1 MATTQKFS
9 IRDTLKVVD
18 VSKEIVLD
26 VMFLTADLMHSIR
39 NNLPIDMSAAQV
51 TLQGAR
57 ISAAP
62 ETVIAEIMP
71 VSRRRRAWAA
81 LVVIAVFGAAT
92 IVGALFTMDEM
103 RAEKIE
109 GALNHAHSLVATAS
123 SFETDTVDI
132 RLEVARDLVVQG
144 HPTRAASLLEPLV
157 DSRRRDEVI
166 EVLAPAW
173 LASGRLED
181 VRTLVSKAGVTTKR
195 PAILTDAF
203 NQSWEVDP
211 RFSTTPRIITP
222 RNIVAI
228 TEGVY
233 GAKLGDVDGTL
244 EVPTEARPDDWQD
257 SIAARRLCIVL
268 KCRFDVPQAE
278 LVSVDLEG
286 VQTVGAWIPTSAEGA
301 AFPIEH
307 VRGWR
312 HLLRGEPDE
321 TTATRAL
328 KAWKRLPQYKG
339 VTTELE
345 TASAQDLAA
354 QLSSLMIFDFLA
366 NNHGRFASSRKDWG
380 EHVRVAEGRLH
391 TTVQSRIFNTRS
403 SKRVRGRFLWS
414 EKLPASEVAAAL
426 AIDFAR
432 LGAKIFPVE
441 TPDRSDKLYAL
452 ARQQEALA
460 RRSRQLEREVGFSSA
475 FPF

>member
-1 MATTQKFS
+1 MASAQKFS

-26 VMFLTADLMHSIR
+26 VMFLTTDLMHSIR

-57 ISAAP
+57 VTAAP

-81 LVVIAVFGAAT
+81 LVVVAVFGAAT
-92 IVGALFTMDEM
+92 IVGALFTFDEM
-103 RAEKIE
+103 RAEKID
-109 GALNHAHSLVATAS
+109 GALNQAHSLVATAS

-144 HPTRAASLLEPLV
+144 HPSRAATLLEPLI

-173 LASGRLED
+173 LATGRLED
-181 VRTLVSKAGVTTKR
+181 VRSLVSKAGVTTKR
-195 PAILTDAF
+195 PAVLTDAF
-203 NQSWEVDP
+203 NQSWEMDP

-222 RNIVAI
+222 QDIIPI
-228 TEGVY
+228 TDGVY
-233 GAKLGDVDGTL
+233 GVQVGDTEGTL
-244 EVPTEARPDDWQD
+244 EVPTEDRPDDWQD

-268 KCRFDVPQAE
+268 GCRFAVPQAE
-278 LVSVDLEG
+278 LVSVELDG
-286 VQTVGAWIPTSAEGA
+286 VQTLGAWIPARADGA
-301 AFPIEH
+301 AFPIEQ

-312 HLLRGEPDE
+312 HLLRGEPDD
-321 TTATRAL
+321 TTAIAAL

-339 VTTELE
+339 LAAELKA
-345 TASAQDLAA
+345 ASAQDLAA
-354 QLSSLMIFDFLA
+354 QMSSLIVFDFLA

-380 EHVRVAEGRLH
+380 QHLHVAEGQLQA
-391 TTVQSRIFNTRS
+391 TTQSRIFNTRS

-432 LGAKIFPVE
+432 LGVKIFPVE

-452 ARQQEALA
+452 ARQQDALA
-460 RRSRQLEREVGFSSA
+460 RRSRQLEKEVGFSSA

>member
-1 MATTQKFS
+1 MATAHKFS

-26 VMFLTADLMHSIR
+26 VMFLTTDLLHSIR
-39 NNLPIDMSAAQV
+39 NNLPIDMSTAQV

-57 ISAAP
+57 MTAAP

-81 LVVIAVFGAAT
+81 LVVVAVFGAAAV
-92 IVGALFTMDEM
+92 VGALFTFDEM
-103 RAEKIE
+103 RAEKID
-109 GALNHAHSLVATAS
+109 GALNQAHTLVASAS
-123 SFETDTVDI
+123 SFEIDTVDI

-144 HPTRAASLLEPLV
+144 HPSRAATLLEPLV

-181 VRTLVSKAGVTTKR
+181 VRSLVSKAGVTTKR

-203 NQSWEVDP
+203 NQSWELDP
-211 RFSTTPRIITP
+211 RFSTTPRPITP
-222 RNIVAI
+222 QNIIPI
-228 TEGVY
+228 TEGVF
-233 GAKLGDVDGTL
+233 GVQLGDTHGTL
-244 EVPTEARPDDWQD
+244 EVPTEERPDDWQD
-257 SIAARRLCIVL
+257 SIAARRLCMVL
-268 KCRFDVPQAE
+268 GCRFAVPQAE
-278 LVSVDLEG
+278 LVSLEMNG
-286 VQTVGAWIPTSAEGA
+286 VQTVGAWIPASTDGA

-312 HLLRGEPDE
+312 HLLRGESDE
-321 TTATRAL
+321 TSATTALR
-328 KAWKRLPQYKG
+328 AWKRLPQYKD
-339 VTTELE
+339 VAAELE

-354 QLSSLMIFDFLA
+354 QMSSLIVFDFLA
-366 NNHGRFASSRKDWG
+366 NNHGRFASSRTDWG
-380 EHVRVAEGRLH
+380 EHVRVADGQLH

-426 AIDFAR
+426 AIDVAR
-432 LGAKIFPVE
+432 LGVQIFPVE

-460 RRSRQLEREVGFSSA
+460 RRSRQLEKEVGFSSA